1 MIRSLNFQIVA
12 LVAALLI
19 SGCAINRQQ
28 EALEVRLREHEST
41 IRDLR
46 SQITKA
52 ERTLA
57 EQDQELV
64 VERNRNLRKSDA
76 AAPGDEFP
84 ASGVTRA
91 AFAPE
96 VHAAWGT
103 VASIGI
109 HRMTSGLLQ
118 SEGESDRSLNVVVQS
133 LDSDGELV
141 KTAGAMT
148 LTVSTV
154 ADDGTPQQIAHTS
167 YSITECRRL
176 WIRSFVAP
184 GFHMHVS
191 LDPASAMPLSKGDKI
206 LVTATLDLGH
216 DRSFSTS
223 ELLDILL

>member
-84 ASGVTRA
+84 ASGVTRGRHSRRKSTPHGA
-91 AFAPE
+91 QSRPSE
-96 VHAAWGT
+96 
-103 VASIGI
+103 SI
-109 HRMTSGLLQ
+109 
-118 SEGESDRSLNVVVQS
+118 
-133 LDSDGELV
+133 
-141 KTAGAMT
+141 A
-148 LTVSTV
+148 
-154 ADDGTPQQIAHTS
+154 
-167 YSITECRRL
+167 
-176 WIRSFVAP
+176 
-184 GFHMHVS
+184 
-191 LDPASAMPLSKGDKI
+191 
-206 LVTATLDLGH
+206 
-216 DRSFSTS
+216 
-223 ELLDILL
+223 

>member
-1 MIRSLNFQIVA
+1 MIRRLNSQIVA
-12 LVAALLI
+12 VVSALLI
-19 SGCAINRQQ
+19 SGCAMNRQQ

-52 ERTLA
+52 ERTLE

-64 VERNRNLRKSDA
+64 VERNRNSRKLDSAASADA
-76 AAPGDEFP
+76 FP
-84 ASGVTRA
+84 DSGVTQV
-91 AFAPE
+91 AFTPE
-96 VHAAWGT
+96 VHAAWGS

-118 SEGESDRSLNVVVQS
+118 GDGKSDRSFNVVVQS

-141 KTAGAMT
+141 KTAGEMT

-154 ADDGTPQQIAHTS
+154 ADDGTTQQIAHTS

-176 WIRSFVAP
+176 WTRSFVAP
-184 GFHMHVS
+184 GFHMHVP
-191 LDPASAMPLSKGDKI
+191 LDPALERPLSNGDKI

-216 DRSFSTS
+216 DRSFSAS
-223 ELLDILL
+223 ELLDISL